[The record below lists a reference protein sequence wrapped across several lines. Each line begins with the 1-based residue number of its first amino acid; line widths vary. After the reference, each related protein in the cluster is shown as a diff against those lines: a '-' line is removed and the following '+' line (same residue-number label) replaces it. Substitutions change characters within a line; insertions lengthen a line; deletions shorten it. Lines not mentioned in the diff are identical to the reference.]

1 MLGKAVESSDIKG
14 LICKRC
20 AGQHTQISLSQ
31 HLTSSSWKF
40 SVDEL
45 QNNSVKRNAGGGPL
59 AP

>member
-1 MLGKAVESSDIKG
+1 MLGKAVESSVIKG

-40 SVDEL
+40 SVEEL
-45 QNNSVKRNAGGGPL
+45 QNNSGLKEMQGAAL
-59 AP
+59 